1 VHNIKVL
8 KPKPS
13 DIPGILTLVNSDS
26 EHLIPRTKAEIR
38 KKLTFWRIIKIER
51 KVIACGCFE
60 RYSKR
65 MAEVRSFIV
74 HPEYRG
80 KGYAKAIL
88 KNLLTQSQPGQRVFV
103 VTSLPDF
110 FKKNAFSAFLQ
121 EKYILF
127 YH

>member
-1 VHNIKVL
+1 MPTIKVL

-13 DIPGILTLVNSDS
+13 DIPGMLALVNSDD

-38 KKLTFWRIIKIER
+38 KKLTFWRIVKVDR
-51 KVIACGCFE
+51 KVVACGCFE

-110 FKKNAFSAFLQ
+110 FKKNAFSPFLQ

>member
-1 VHNIKVL
+1 MDNITVL
-8 KPKPS
+8 KPKSS

-26 EHLIPRTKAEIR
+26 EHLIPRAKAEIR
-38 KKLTFWRIIKIER
+38 KKLTFWRIVKVDR
-51 KVIACGCFE
+51 KVVACGCFE

-65 MAEVRSFIV
+65 MAEIRSFIV
-74 HPEYRG
+74 HPRYRG
-80 KGYAKAIL
+80 RGYAKAIL
-88 KNLLTQSQPGQRVFV
+88 HDLLTLSNPGQRVFV

-110 FKKNAFSAFLQ
+110 FKKNAFSECLH

>member
-1 VHNIKVL
+1 MPTIKVL

-13 DIPGILTLVNSDS
+13 DIPGMLALVNSDD

-38 KKLTFWRIIKIER
+38 KKLTFWRIVKVDR
-51 KVIACGCFE
+51 KVVACGCFE

-80 KGYAKAIL
+80 RGYAKAIL
-88 KNLLTQSQPGQRVFV
+88 KNLLTMSQPGQRVFV

-110 FKKNAFSAFLQ
+110 FKKNAFSPFLQ

>member
-1 VHNIKVL
+1 MHNITVL
-8 KPKPS
+8 KPKSS
-13 DIPGILTLVNSDS
+13 DIPGILSLVNSDA
-26 EHLIPRTKAEIR
+26 EHLIQRTKAEIR
-38 KKLTFWRIIKIER
+38 KKLTFWRIVKVER
-51 KVIACGCFE
+51 QVVACGCFD

-74 HPEYRG
+74 HPEHRG
-80 KGYAKAIL
+80 NGYAKAIL
-88 KNLLTQSQPGQRVFV
+88 KDLLTLSQPGQRVFV

-110 FKKNAFSAFLQ
+110 FKKNAFSECLQ

>member
-1 VHNIKVL
+1 
-8 KPKPS
+8 
-13 DIPGILTLVNSDS
+13 
-26 EHLIPRTKAEIR
+26 
-38 KKLTFWRIIKIER
+38 
-51 KVIACGCFE
+51 
-60 RYSKR
+60 

>member
-1 VHNIKVL
+1 MPTIKVL

-26 EHLIPRTKAEIR
+26 EHLIPRNKAEIR
-38 KKLTFWRIIKIER
+38 KKLTFWRIVKVDR
-51 KVIACGCFE
+51 KVVACGCFE

-74 HPEYRG
+74 LPEHRG

-88 KNLLTQSQPGQRVFV
+88 HHLLALSQPGQKVFV

-110 FKKNAFSAFLQ
+110 FKKNAFSAFLE